1 MAQATCSLETHCPGG
16 SDDECPK
23 GQTCHGGMN
32 ASCNYYDLKKKAFQ
46 PTKMPTPTTMPSFS
60 PVDSEDARNFKF
72 VSFHWSCVLDGVDLS
87 L

>member
-16 SDDECPK
+16 SDDVCPK

-46 PTKMPTPTTMPSFS
+46 PTRMPTPTTMPSFS

-72 VSFHWSCVLDGVDLS
+72 VSFHWSCVLDGVDL
-87 L
+87 